1 MVRKLFVSM
10 LVLGFF
16 LVSCRPKIL
25 MENFKTPPPENETTI
40 STLTPPRVTE
50 DRNLPGWREPEI
62 YQAGLINSQQVNL
75 SSLQSANEYHLDL
88 KVSEDRS
95 SVSIQQQLLMT
106 NLEDIPLTDLYFHVF
121 ANYNGG
127 RIAFNKITI
136 DDQVVD
142 YQMEAEDTIL
152 HILLQDAL
160 LKGQDLIVS
169 MDYILTIP
177 TEMGGNYGLFGYFH
191 SVMVLDTFYPM
202 LAVYDQNGWHIGK
215 PDPTGDL
222 SYTDASYYSV
232 SVDYP
237 ADMVIVASGIKTDSS
252 LNGERETAQFAIG
265 PARDFYLALSEDYIK
280 LSEQVGEVMI
290 NSYALPSDKDGANI
304 ALDAAVQAL
313 NIFTSR
319 FGDYPYKELDVIS
332 SPMQAMGIEYPGI
345 IGIGIDLYK
354 HDEKTDTTMNPE
366 ILESVVVHEVGHQW
380 FYNLVG
386 NDQVEEPWLDESI
399 TQYATSLY
407 YIDRYPGDAV
417 EQYRKSWQ
425 GRWDRIQQEKI
436 PIGLPVSAYD
446 GKTYSP
452 IIYGRGPYFLLELEK
467 TLGPELNAQF
477 WKEYVARYQW
487 QISTT
492 GEFRQLAEEIC
503 DCQLGD
509 LFIDWVYEVN

>member
-1 MVRKLFVSM
+1 
-10 LVLGFF
+10 
-16 LVSCRPKIL
+16 
-25 MENFKTPPPENETTI
+25 
-40 STLTPPRVTE
+40 
-50 DRNLPGWREPEI
+50 
-62 YQAGLINSQQVNL
+62 
-75 SSLQSANEYHLDL
+75 
-88 KVSEDRS
+88 
-95 SVSIQQQLLMT
+95 
-106 NLEDIPLTDLYFHVF
+106 
-121 ANYNGG
+121 
-127 RIAFNKITI
+127 
-136 DDQVVD
+136 
-142 YQMEAEDTIL
+142 
-152 HILLQDAL
+152 
-160 LKGQDLIVS
+160 

-202 LAVYDQNGWHIGK
+202 LTVYDQNGWHIGK

-222 SYTDASYYSV
+222 SFTDASYYSI

-237 ADMVIVASGIKTDSS
+237 ADMVIVASGIKIDGSQ
-252 LNGERETAQFAIG
+252 NGERETAQFAIG

-304 ALDAAVQAL
+304 ALDAAVHAL
-313 NIFTSR
+313 NSFSSR

-332 SPMQAMGIEYPGI
+332 SPMQAMGIESPGI

-386 NDQVEEPWLDESI
+386 NDQVGEPWLDESI

-446 GKTYSP
+446 GKSYSP

-467 TLGPELNAQF
+467 MLGSELNAQF

-492 GEFRQLAEEIC
+492 GEFRNLAEEIC

-509 LFIDWVYEVN
+509 LFIDWVYEVD

>member
-1 MVRKLFVSM
+1 MIRKLFLSL

-16 LVSCRPKIL
+16 LFACRPKIL
-25 MENFKTPPPENETTI
+25 LDNFETPTPKKETAV
-40 STLTPPRVTE
+40 STLTPRQVT
-50 DRNLPGWREPEI
+50 DVANPDDWREPEI

-75 SSLQSANEYHLDL
+75 ASLQSANEYHLDL
-88 KVSEDRS
+88 NVLEDRS
-95 SVSIQQQLLMT
+95 SVTIQQQVLMT
-106 NLEDIPLTDLYFHVF
+106 NREDVPLEDLYFHVF

-127 RIAFNKITI
+127 RITFNHITI
-136 DDQVVD
+136 DDQEID
-142 YQMEAEDTIL
+142 YLMEAEDTIL
-152 HILLQDAL
+152 HILLQEAL
-160 LKGQDLIVS
+160 PKGQDLVVS

-222 SYTDASYYSV
+222 SFTDASYYYV

-237 ADMVIVASGIKTDSS
+237 ADMVIVASGIKIDGSP
-252 LNGERETAQFAIG
+252 NGERETAQFVIG

-280 LSEQVGEVMI
+280 LSEQVGEVMV

-304 ALDAAVQAL
+304 ALDAAVHAL
-313 NIFTSR
+313 NSFSSR

-386 NDQVEEPWLDESI
+386 NDQVGEPWLDESI
-399 TQYATSLY
+399 TQ
-407 YIDRYPGDAV
+407 
-417 EQYRKSWQ
+417 
-425 GRWDRIQQEKI
+425 
-436 PIGLPVSAYD
+436 
-446 GKTYSP
+446 
-452 IIYGRGPYFLLELEK
+452 
-467 TLGPELNAQF
+467 
-477 WKEYVARYQW
+477 
-487 QISTT
+487 
-492 GEFRQLAEEIC
+492 
-503 DCQLGD
+503 
-509 LFIDWVYEVN
+509 